1 MKRLFLID
9 GSALAYRAHFAF
21 AKNPL
26 RNSRG
31 EDTSA
36 AFGVTSAIL
45 RLMKEHHPDLIAV
58 AFDTPKPTFRH
69 ERFEAYKAKRRPMPR
84 EMVLE
89 MPLIK
94 EILESLGLSVVEM
107 EGYEADDVLATLAK
121 QGEEKGYETV
131 IVSGDKDFL
140 QLVSDRVKVLKPR
153 VAGGEEVLYDL
164 SNVQERFGVPPE
176 QVVEVMGLAGDS
188 TDNVPGVPGVGEK
201 TALELIK
208 QFGSVENI
216 LANAGQI
223 TKKSLREKIL
233 EHVDLAR
240 MSRELV
246 ALHTDCPVG
255 VQLDELKPKD
265 PDKEKVASLF
275 KRMEF
280 LSLLRDIWEEKAEG
294 DQPGIYKTLDSL
306 EGLISLVEEVR
317 KTGEVVIDLETT
329 GTDPI
334 TSEIV
339 GISLAVKAKEAYY
352 IPVAHAAGKNLEWGV
367 TKSHLKPIL
376 EEEGIAKVGQN
387 IKYDLTVLR
396 EAGIDMKGITFDTM
410 VASYLLAPSRRANNL
425 NSMALEFLGHR
436 MITYEEVTGKGKL
449 QMSFAKV
456 SIDKA
461 TEYSGE
467 DADYT
472 LRLKELFEPQL
483 KEKELRSLFQNVEMP
498 LVSVLATM
506 ERNGVAI
513 DRDFFRGMSRDIEK
527 VLVRLEKEIHALAGE
542 TFNINSPKQLSEILF
557 TKLKLGKAKRTK
569 SGSYSTD
576 VDVLK
581 RLARAHELPR
591 KLLDYRALF
600 KLKST
605 YVDALI
611 GMINSRTQR
620 IHTSFNQTVA
630 ETGRLSSSEPNL
642 QNIPIRDEYARE
654 IRKGFIADK
663 GNVILSGDY
672 SQIELRLVAHLSK
685 DEHLREAFARDED
698 VHTTTAST
706 VFGLKPEEVSPDL
719 RRRAKAINFG
729 IIYGMGPY
737 GLSEALGISQEEAAA
752 FIASYFL
759 QYPKI
764 KTWIDRT
771 IAEARDRGY
780 VTTLLSRRRYL
791 PEIASDN
798 HQRRSFAERA
808 AINTPIQGTAADLIK
823 MAMIAIQKRIE
834 GSLLRTKMILQV
846 HDELVFEVPEAE
858 RESIRDMLKEEMEG
872 TLSLDV
878 PIKVEV
884 REGRNWYEAH

>member
-1 MKRLFLID
+1 
-9 GSALAYRAHFAF
+9 
-21 AKNPL
+21 
-26 RNSRG
+26 
-31 EDTSA
+31 
-36 AFGVTSAIL
+36 
-45 RLMKEHHPDLIAV
+45 
-58 AFDTPKPTFRH
+58 
-69 ERFEAYKAKRRPMPR
+69 
-84 EMVLE
+84 
-89 MPLIK
+89 
-94 EILESLGLSVVEM
+94 
-107 EGYEADDVLATLAK
+107 
-121 QGEEKGYETV
+121 
-131 IVSGDKDFL
+131 
-140 QLVSDRVKVLKPR
+140 
-153 VAGGEEVLYDL
+153 
-164 SNVQERFGVPPE
+164 
-176 QVVEVMGLAGDS
+176 
-188 TDNVPGVPGVGEK
+188 
-201 TALELIK
+201 
-208 QFGSVENI
+208 
-216 LANAGQI
+216 
-223 TKKSLREKIL
+223 
-233 EHVDLAR
+233 
-240 MSRELV
+240 
-246 ALHTDCPVG
+246 
-255 VQLDELKPKD
+255 
-265 PDKEKVASLF
+265 
-275 KRMEF
+275 
-280 LSLLRDIWEEKAEG
+280 
-294 DQPGIYKTLDSL
+294 
-306 EGLISLVEEVR
+306 
-317 KTGEVVIDLETT
+317 
-329 GTDPI
+329 
-334 TSEIV
+334 
-339 GISLAVKAKEAYY
+339 
-352 IPVAHAAGKNLEWGV
+352 
-367 TKSHLKPIL
+367 
-376 EEEGIAKVGQN
+376 
-387 IKYDLTVLR
+387 
-396 EAGIDMKGITFDTM
+396 
-410 VASYLLAPSRRANNL
+410 
-425 NSMALEFLGHR
+425 
-436 MITYEEVTGKGKL
+436 
-449 QMSFAKV
+449 
-456 SIDKA
+456 
-461 TEYSGE
+461 
-467 DADYT
+467 
-472 LRLKELFEPQL
+472 
-483 KEKELRSLFQNVEMP
+483 
-498 LVSVLATM
+498 M

-569 SGSYSTD
+569 SGCYSTD
-576 VDVLK
+576 VEVLE

-611 GMINSRTQR
+611 GMINSKTQR

-698 VHTTTAST
+698 VHTATAST

-771 IAEARDRGY
+771 IAEARERGY

-791 PEIASDN
+791 AEITSDN

-834 GSLLRTKMILQV
+834 VSLLRTKMILQV

-858 RESIRDMLKEEMEG
+858 RESVRDMVKEEMEG

-878 PIKVEV
+878 PIKVEIG
-884 REGRNWYEAH
+884 EGRNWYEAH